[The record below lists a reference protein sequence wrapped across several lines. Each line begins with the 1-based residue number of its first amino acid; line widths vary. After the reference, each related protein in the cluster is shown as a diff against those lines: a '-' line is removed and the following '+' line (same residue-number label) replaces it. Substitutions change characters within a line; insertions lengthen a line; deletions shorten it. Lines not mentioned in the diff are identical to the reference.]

1 MKGLILKDLYLL
13 KNRKRFFLIL
23 MVFSIAMVLTND
35 KAVFVINYI
44 TLIFALFTIS
54 TINYDEFD
62 RGYSFLFTLPITRRQ
77 YVLEKYVFGLLVGG
91 VPWGVVTFFVA
102 LWQRMHNHNVT
113 SVIIQSLVLLLFV
126 LFFLWGS
133 IPLHFKFGSEKG
145 RIAVIALFGGL
156 VGIGYVLIKLLMQM
170 GVDFK
175 IIWTFFEALSLWQ
188 LFLIMGV
195 ICILFLLLS
204 LYLSIGIMEKKEF

>member
-13 KNRKRFFLIL
+13 KNRKRFFLMLI
-23 MVFSIAMVLTND
+23 VFSIAMVFTND

-54 TINYDEFD
+54 TISYDEFD

-91 VPWGVVTFFVA
+91 LPWGLVTFLVV
-102 LWQRMHNHNVT
+102 LLQGMHNRDVA
-113 SVIIQSLVLLLFV
+113 SAIIQSLVLLLFV
-126 LFFLWGS
+126 LLFLWVS
-133 IPLHFKFGSEKG
+133 IPLHFKYGSEKG
-145 RIAVIALFGGL
+145 RIAVTALFGGL
-156 VGIGYVLIKLLMQM
+156 VGIGYVVVKLLMQM

-175 IIWTFFEALSLWQ
+175 IVWIFFEAVNLWQ
-188 LFLIMGV
+188 LSLTIGV
-195 ICILFLLLS
+195 ICVLLLLLS
-204 LYLSIGIMEKKEF
+204 LHLSIGIMEKKEF